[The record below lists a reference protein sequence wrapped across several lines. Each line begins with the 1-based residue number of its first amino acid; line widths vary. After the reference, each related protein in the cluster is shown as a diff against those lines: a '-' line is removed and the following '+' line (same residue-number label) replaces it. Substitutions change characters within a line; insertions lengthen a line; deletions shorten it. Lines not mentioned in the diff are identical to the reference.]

1 MLDVIEATSRLV
13 FQSKKPLNRKP
24 IIDSGKQ
31 GQVRI
36 EKMNKVRVATMNH
49 MSHCWSTI
57 PHVTQHDTVDISRLN
72 DLRKNLGSRA
82 EERGAKLTVTAML
95 VKIVSSALKVFPNF
109 NASINTK
116 TNEIQYKEFYNI
128 GIAVDTDQ
136 GLIVPVIKDA
146 DHMSMIDLAVEL
158 TLISQKAR
166 AGEISLNELQ
176 GELSLF
182 QILVVLVDRFLLQ

>member
-1 MLDVIEATSRLV
+1 
-13 FQSKKPLNRKP
+13 
-24 IIDSGKQ
+24 
-31 GQVRI
+31 
-36 EKMNKVRVATMNH
+36 MNKVRVATMNH

-176 GELSLF
+176 GNFHYFKYWWYWWIVFYSNSEFSRGSYF
-182 QILVVLVDRFLLQ
+182 RYWKRSKRCFRQNNDAFISFI